1 MSEHYL
7 PDSVPLVEIRQ
18 QIDNGEAELEK
29 LRAARTPAMVRTSR
43 NHTFDAVDLDRAK
56 SEADLNS
63 AQARLQRDDQQLAA
77 LRTQVAHLNESE
89 MQLQALQRDRA
100 VIDDT
105 YRSLNKTYADRKLI
119 EDVNSRQ
126 VTTVRALQ
134 KAEVPLNSTGQRQV
148 LLVAGLVASL
158 MVGMIFAA
166 LSEYGRPG
174 FLSPEAVERSL
185 GVPVLATIAES
196 SGLSVPSGRT
206 A

>member
-1 MSEHYL
+1 
-7 PDSVPLVEIRQ
+7 
-18 QIDNGEAELEK
+18 
-29 LRAARTPAMVRTSR
+29 LRA
-43 NHTFDAVDLDRAK
+43 
-56 SEADLNS
+56 
-63 AQARLQRDDQQLAA
+63 
-77 LRTQVAHLNESE
+77 QVAHLNESE

-148 LLVAGLVASL
+148 LIVAGLVASL
-158 MVGMIFAA
+158 MVGMLFAA

-196 SGLSVPSGRT
+196 AGLSVPSGR
-206 A
+206 AA